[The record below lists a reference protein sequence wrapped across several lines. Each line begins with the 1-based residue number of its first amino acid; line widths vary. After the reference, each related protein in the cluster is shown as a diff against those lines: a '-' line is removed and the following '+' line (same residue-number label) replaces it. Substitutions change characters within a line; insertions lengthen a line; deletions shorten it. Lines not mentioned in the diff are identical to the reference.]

1 MSFSVKRPDIKKL
14 SLLGVIVTM
23 GIVFG
28 DLGTSPLYTMR
39 AILIGGRDNFS
50 ELLVYGSLSC
60 IFWTLTLST
69 TIKYVIIALRADN
82 NGEGGIFALFALLRK
97 KSSWAAILT
106 MIGGA
111 ALLAD
116 GVITPSITVTSAVEG
131 LGMINSDIPVVP
143 IVIVILAAL
152 FFIQQFGTNL
162 VGSYF
167 GPIML
172 IWFFRFWFFSASFRA
187 SL

>member
-1 MSFSVKRPDIKKL
+1 MKESGSHPDIKKL

-39 AILIGGRDNFS
+39 AILIGGGDNFS
-50 ELLVYGSLSC
+50 DLLIYGSLSC

-69 TIKYVIIALRADN
+69 TIKYIIIVLRADN
-82 NGEGGIFALFALLRK
+82 NGEGGIFALFALIRK
-97 KSSWAAILT
+97 KSSWVAVLT

-116 GVITPSITVTSAVEG
+116 GVITPSITVTSAIEG
-131 LGMINSDIPVVP
+131 LRMVNPEIPVVP
-143 IVIVILAAL
+143 IVLIILQHSFL
-152 FFIQQFGTNL
+152 SSNL
-162 VGSYF
+162 V
-167 GPIML
+167 L
-172 IWFFRFWFFSASFRA
+172 N
-187 SL
+187 